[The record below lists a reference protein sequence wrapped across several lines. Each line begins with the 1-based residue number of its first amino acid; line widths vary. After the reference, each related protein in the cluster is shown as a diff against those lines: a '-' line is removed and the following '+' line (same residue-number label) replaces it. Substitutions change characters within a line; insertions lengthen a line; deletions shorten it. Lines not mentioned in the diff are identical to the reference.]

1 MQALFLTMRFL
12 YLYRMSYL
20 LLFSGIALLI
30 ILIAWA
36 RFNAFLAFLIVSIL
50 IGLGSG
56 LPVVTIVNSI
66 QKGIGDLLGGLV
78 IIIGL
83 GAMLG
88 KLVADSGA
96 ALRISSGLIN
106 AFGKKY
112 IVWALVLTC
121 FIIGVP
127 LFYNVAF
134 VLAVPLVITIA
145 ARYKLPAVY
154 IGLPAL
160 AALSVT
166 HGYLPPHPS
175 PVALVQ
181 QFGANM
187 GITLLYGF
195 IVAVPAIILA
205 GPVFALTLKKYNNK
219 PLQAFASQDMKEED
233 MPSLFIS
240 ILAAFLPV
248 LLIGVGSFIAYVL
261 PPQNGVTIFF
271 KAIGEPVMA
280 MLISVIFATFT
291 LGRYGGKKLSAV
303 MSSLGEAVKDVA
315 MIILIIGGSGALKQV
330 LTDTGISNQ
339 IVQGLSSYSIHP
351 LLLAWGMSAL
361 IRVCVGSATV
371 AGLTTAGIVAPLIAT
386 TGVNPS
392 LMVLATGAGS
402 LMFSHVNDPGFWM
415 FKEFFNLSLKDTIK
429 TWSIM
434 ETIVSV
440 VGLIGVFVLNAFL

>member
-1 MQALFLTMRFL
+1 MGA
-12 YLYRMSYL
+12 YLYRMTYL
-20 LLFSGIALLI
+20 LLIGSIALLV
-30 ILIAWA
+30 ILIAVF
-36 RFNAFLAFLIVSIL
+36 RFNAFLAFLIVSIGM
-50 IGLGSG
+50 GLCGG
-56 LPVVTIVNSI
+56 LSVNAVVTSV
-66 QKGIGDLLGGLV
+66 QKGIGDLLGSLV
-78 IIIGL
+78 VIIGL

-96 ALRISSGLIN
+96 ALRISSSLIN

-112 IVWALVLTC
+112 IVWALVITC

-145 ARYKLPAVY
+145 TRYKISAVY

-160 AALSVT
+160 SALSVT

-181 QFGANM
+181 QFKADM
-187 GITLLYGF
+187 GTTLLYGF
-195 IVAVPAIILA
+195 LIAVPAIILA
-205 GPVFALTLKKYNNK
+205 GPVYAQTLKKYTNK
-219 PLQAFASQDMKEED
+219 PLQAFASQDMEED
-233 MPSLFIS
+233 KLPSLFIS

-248 LLIGVGSFIAYVL
+248 ILIGVSSLISYWLPSQNAVVIFI
-261 PPQNGVTIFF
+261 
-271 KAIGEPVMA
+271 KAIGEPSMA
-280 MLISVIFATFT
+280 MLISVLFATFT
-291 LGRYGGKKLSAV
+291 LGVHGGKKLGAV

-330 LTDTGISNQ
+330 LTDTGISTQ
-339 IVQGLSSYSIHP
+339 IVSGLSHFSVHP
-351 LLLAWGMSAL
+351 LLLAWSISAL

-415 FKEFFNLSLKDTIK
+415 FKEYFNLSLKETIK

-440 VGLIGVFVLNAFL
+440 VGLIGVFVINFLT